1 VKSVSSQAAGAIT
14 EGVAPVYELDPL
26 QDSRWQEFLERDTRA
41 SIFHD
46 PGWLEALRRT
56 YGYVPFVLTT
66 SPPGEPLANG
76 VVFCRVN
83 SRLTGRRIVSLPF
96 SDHCE
101 PLAGACELQTIS
113 VFLEERM
120 RAAKLGYV
128 EFRPVTSAPELS
140 AARQSAEFTFHT
152 INLRRSKEELFEALH
167 RTSIRQMVQRAAREG
182 LICKRGIE
190 ISLLQDFY
198 RLFTMTRR
206 RHGLPPTPYR
216 WFRNVVECLG
226 NNAQVYVAY
235 KNQSPAAGLFI
246 LKHGKK
252 LVYKYGGSNQSMS
265 NLGGTP
271 FLFWKLIE
279 DAKAEGFEE
288 LDLGRSDL
296 DNEGLITFKN
306 RLGGHSSPLHYW
318 RLAPKP
324 RHKSA
329 PGWMNRFAKQAMAH
343 SPDAV
348 RIQLGNL
355 LYRHLG

>member
-1 VKSVSSQAAGAIT
+1 VKSVSSRAAGAVT

-26 QDSRWQEFLERDTRA
+26 QDSRWQEFLERDARA

-56 YGYVPFVLTT
+56 YGYIPFVLTT

-83 SRLTGRRIVSLPF
+83 SWLTGRRIVSLPF
-96 SDHCE
+96 SDHCQ
-101 PLAGACELQTIS
+101 PLIDPSGLQGIS
-113 VFLEERM
+113 DFLQKEVSGSKVR
-120 RAAKLGYV
+120 YV
-128 EFRPVTSAPELS
+128 EFRPLRTVSETLGIYPST
-140 AARQSAEFTFHT
+140 QFVFHA
-152 INLRRSKEELFEALH
+152 IDLRHSREELFENLH
-167 RTSIRQMVQRAAREG
+167 KDSIRRKVQRAAREG

-190 ISLLQDFY
+190 SSLLQDFY

-226 NNAQVYVAY
+226 DDAQVYVAY
-235 KNQSPAAGLFI
+235 KNQSPASGLFI

-271 FLFWKLIE
+271 FLFWKLME
-279 DAKAEGFEE
+279 DAKADGFEE

-306 RLGGHSSPLHYW
+306 RLGGHPSPLHYW